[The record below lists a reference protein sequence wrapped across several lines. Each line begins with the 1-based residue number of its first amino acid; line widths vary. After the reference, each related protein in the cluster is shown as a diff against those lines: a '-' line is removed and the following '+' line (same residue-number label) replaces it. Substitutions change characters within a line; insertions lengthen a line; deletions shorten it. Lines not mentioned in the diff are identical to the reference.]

1 MSNAEPRWL
10 SDEDQ
15 HVWRQIIAVI
25 NMLPPQLEREL
36 QRTHGLS
43 LHDYQILVQLSEH
56 PEHEVRLSDLAE
68 ATQQSKSRLSHQ
80 MTRMESAGLVTRR
93 NCPTDRRGAYAV
105 LTEEGRRVL
114 EAAAPTHVASV
125 RDHLM
130 DLMTPA
136 QKQVVGEAF
145 TTVANHLRPTGRPM
159 TCPSL
164 TNPDQTPKAAQPSP
178 SGA

>member
-1 MSNAEPRWL
+1 MTDAEPRWL

-25 NMLPPQLEREL
+25 NMLPARLEREL

-43 LHDYQILVQLSEH
+43 LHDYQILVQISEH
-56 PEHEVRLSDLAE
+56 PRQEVRLSDLAE

-80 MTRMESAGLVTRR
+80 MTRMENAGLVARR

-105 LTEEGRRVL
+105 LTEEGWDALR
-114 EAAAPTHVASV
+114 AAAPTHVESV
-125 RDHLM
+125 REHLM
-130 DLMTPA
+130 DVMTPA

-145 TTVANHLRPTGRPM
+145 GAVAAHLRPAARAAV
-159 TCPSL
+159 CPS
-164 TNPDQTPKAAQPSP
+164 TEECET
-178 SGA
+178 G